1 MDEVG
6 NVAEGVT
13 ESVQDI
19 VNRHVDAKW
28 HVLKAT
34 TVRMHEAMKE
44 PIIDMDRVEKWRAKE
59 HNDLLAWH
67 SLYVLQR
74 ELQARG
80 VQ

>member
-28 HVLKAT
+28 HVLEAT

-44 PIIDMDRVEKWRAKE
+44 PIIDMDRV
-59 HNDLLAWH
+59 
-67 SLYVLQR
+67 
-74 ELQARG
+74 
-80 VQ
+80 